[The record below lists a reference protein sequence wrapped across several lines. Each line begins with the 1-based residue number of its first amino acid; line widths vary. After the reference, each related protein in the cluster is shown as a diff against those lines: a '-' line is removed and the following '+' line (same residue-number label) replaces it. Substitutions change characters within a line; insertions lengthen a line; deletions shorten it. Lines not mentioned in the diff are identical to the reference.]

1 MPWSRDVPA
10 RDRVESEDHQRRSH
24 PADWLCRACRR
35 LPDVS
40 CALSSVEPQGM
51 IAPIVRRWM
60 RRPAIGDSK
69 SRFSPS
75 TSPRTFWG
83 SVYPLVPRSVTGRL
97 QTSAVSPRGCGPVAD
112 RLGARVVAA
121 VRVEMRTP
129 WVDVEEL
136 EGSARLYADPE
147 LIGVKGPQFP
157 SRSVRNNSRTSS
169 SVVT

>member
-51 IAPIVRRWM
+51 IAPIVGRWM

-69 SRFSPS
+69 SRFSPVVS
-75 TSPRTFWG
+75 AATGTVSG
-83 SVYPLVPRSVTGRL
+83 VT
-97 QTSAVSPRGCGPVAD
+97 APAD
-112 RLGARVVAA
+112 RSPVTLGRRGNDQSASGRTIRSALGSSNLTRVCMPVIH
-121 VRVEMRTP
+121 
-129 WVDVEEL
+129 
-136 EGSARLYADPE
+136 SFADQHRDE
-147 LIGVKGPQFP
+147 D
-157 SRSVRNNSRTSS
+157 S
-169 SVVT
+169 SVGEVATLNGP